1 MGGGVSPAIRAGQ
14 KAACRRGPRRGQSQC
29 SSRPGATGGR
39 GLGGV
44 DRRADPDPLGRRAAR
59 RPTEGD
65 QGPRDPTLAHDDLE
79 QGQGLGRYARSPDPG
94 VPAADRAAL
103 RRVSPAS
110 RRAGAGASGG
120 AAGEGCRGAKA
131 ATRGRGGRDHR
142 RGVDRADRYRRA
154 AAGDADQGKIDRT
167 RLPWPQSARLR
178 NRRPR
183 RLDDPGKG
191 GGGAQRIRYRA
202 RRGARPRSEIVCA
215 SEGVAMTS
223 LSAREA
229 MERLNAEAGQLN
241 IWLRTQANAP
251 AQRPWFRETGLEAS
265 GRLAE
270 GRVGAAQVKPVPH
283 RWRWAQIAPYLDRI
297 AEIARA
303 AEISPIE
310 FAERQQFLLTNPGL
324 GGRLQVTSTMRC
336 AVSIY
341 NPGDVAPVHIHTPNA
356 SRTIL
361 SDKGGYTTIEG
372 ERCEAARGDLI
383 LTPNGTWHD
392 HGNDGVEPVVWI
404 DVLDFPLMEFLD
416 CVWLDEAF
424 PGETQSNSRAQRVT
438 LPASYSHKLYA
449 QGGLVPSFVAH
460 RRGFGRDTSPLFHY
474 RGADVREAL
483 AGLRQEK
490 GDPYEAVTL
499 RFVNPATGASV
510 FPTLDY
516 RAQLLRPG
524 EATRF
529 KREDR
534 KSTRLNSS
542 HLG

>member
-1 MGGGVSPAIRAGQ
+1 M
-14 KAACRRGPRRGQSQC
+14 
-29 SSRPGATGGR
+29 
-39 GLGGV
+39 
-44 DRRADPDPLGRRAAR
+44 D
-59 RPTEGD
+59 
-65 QGPRDPTLAHDDLE
+65 
-79 QGQGLGRYARSPDPG
+79 
-94 VPAADRAAL
+94 
-103 RRVSPAS
+103 
-110 RRAGAGASGG
+110 
-120 AAGEGCRGAKA
+120 
-131 ATRGRGGRDHR
+131 
-142 RGVDRADRYRRA
+142 
-154 AAGDADQGKIDRT
+154 
-167 RLPWPQSARLR
+167 
-178 NRRPR
+178 
-183 RLDDPGKG
+183 
-191 GGGAQRIRYRA
+191 
-202 RRGARPRSEIVCA
+202 
-215 SEGVAMTS
+215 
-223 LSAREA
+223 AREA
-229 MERLNAEAGQLN
+229 MEQLNAAASQLN

-251 AQRPWFRETGLEAS
+251 AQRPWFRDTGLEAS

-270 GRVGAAQVKPVPH
+270 GRVGAAQLKPVPH
-283 RWRWAQIAPYLDRI
+283 RWRWVEIAPYLDRI
-297 AEIARA
+297 AEIARGA
-303 AEISPIE
+303 DVSPIE

-372 ERCEAARGDLI
+372 ERCEASRGDLI

-392 HGNDGVEPVVWI
+392 HGNNGAEPVVWI

-424 PGETQSNSRAQRVT
+424 SGETQGNSRAQPVT
-438 LPASYSHKLYA
+438 LPASYSRKLYG

-483 AGLRQEK
+483 AGLRQEQ
-490 GDPYEAVTL
+490 GDPYEAVSL

-529 KREDR
+529 KRETA
-534 KSTRLNSS
+534 STLYIVMEGRGVTEMAGRIYDWQTNDIFVAPGFAWRRHINEGEIDAILYAVTDAPLIEKIGQYRAQGRLPDDTVAE
-542 HLG
+542 LVA